1 MYTACTLASACTY
14 MCSIIIATMLIH
26 TYSVGLGIISS
37 VWDLYYTA
45 PLTFCV
51 VHNSIIAL

>member
-26 TYSVGLGIISS
+26 TYSVGLGIISA
-37 VWDLYYTA
+37 VWDLYYIYCSTHI
-45 PLTFCV
+45 LCG
-51 VHNSIIAL
+51 S